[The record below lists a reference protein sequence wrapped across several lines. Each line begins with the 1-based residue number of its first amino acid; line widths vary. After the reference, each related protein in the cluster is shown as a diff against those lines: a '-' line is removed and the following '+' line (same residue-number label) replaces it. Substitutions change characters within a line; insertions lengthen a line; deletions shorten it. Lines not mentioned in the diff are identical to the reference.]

1 MIKVIGI
8 ALDGRLK
15 YGQAV
20 RFSAHER
27 QIAQLDNPADG
38 VLNWVLVVSLNK
50 GSFHM
55 PRLWQALFASV
66 FAFSCG
72 AVSAVA
78 QPADTEFFRG
88 KTVTYIVSV
97 GPGGGYDIYGRL
109 LARYLGKHLPGA
121 RFLVRNVPGAGHIV
135 GANTIYT
142 ARPDGLTIGTFVTG
156 LIYTQLLER
165 QGVRFDLAR
174 MSWVGR
180 MADEARGLVISKR
193 SGLTSVEDL
202 INADTPL
209 LLSTAGVGASN
220 HIESLMLA
228 YALGLNVRLV
238 PNMLNPEAQMSMVRG
253 EVVGVLGSESSF
265 DAFVEQG
272 NGTFMLSIAT
282 GRSAIDGVPR
292 ASDYIVRDDARPLFE
307 FIETMTE
314 LGRLTA
320 GPPDI
325 PPARLAALRQ
335 AFNAAVADPDLRREA
350 AALVLPINPGPGEEV
365 EAQVKT
371 LLNQTPE
378 TIALL
383 KRTVLQ

>member
-1 MIKVIGI
+1 MRRLLQSGF
-8 ALDGRLK
+8 ALI
-15 YGQAV
+15 V
-20 RFSAHER
+20 
-27 QIAQLDNPADG
+27 
-38 VLNWVLVVSLNK
+38 
-50 GSFHM
+50 
-55 PRLWQALFASV
+55 
-66 FAFSCG
+66 AFLCG
-72 AVSAVA
+72 AVSAAA
-78 QPADTEFFRG
+78 QPADTEFFKG
-88 KTVTYIVSV
+88 KTITYIVSV
-97 GPGGGYDIYGRL
+97 GPGGGYDTYGRL
-109 LARYLGKHLPGA
+109 LARYLGKYLPET

-135 GANTIYT
+135 GANTIYA

-165 QGVRFDLAR
+165 QGVRFDLAE
-174 MSWVGR
+174 MSWIGR

-202 INADTPL
+202 MNADTPL

-238 PNMLNPEAQMSMVRG
+238 PNMVNPEAQMSMVRG

-272 NGTFMLSIAT
+272 NGVFMLAIAS
-282 GRSAIDGVPR
+282 GRSAIAGVPR
-292 ASDYIVRDDARPLFE
+292 ASDFIVREDARPLFN

-325 PPARLAALRQ
+325 PPERLAALRQ
-335 AFNAAVADPDLRREA
+335 AFNAAVADPDLRSEA
-350 AALVLPINPGPGEEV
+350 ARLVLPINPGPGEEV
-365 EAQVKT
+365 EAKVKT
-371 LLNQTPE
+371 LLDQPPE
-378 TIALL
+378 TVALL
-383 KRTVLQ
+383 KRTVLE